1 MTVRELQRRL
11 DRLDGG
17 DARTLRAVQSMT
29 DEELRRAI
37 AQQLPDPEA
46 FLALSFAQQDEFL
59 VQLTRTHEATP

>member
-17 DARTLRAVQSMT
+17 DARALREVERMT

-37 AQQLPDPEA
+37 AQHLPDPEA
-46 FLALSFAQQDEFL
+46 FLALSFVQQDEFL
-59 VQLTRTHEATP
+59 VQLTRTQEATP